1 MKKILLLLCLIAF
14 VSSCKKTVVASAI
27 KKDFA
32 DKQWLATDVKTFELK
47 VKRNIDN
54 ADIKILFSH
63 VYEPQYSTVP
73 LEITIESPS
82 GTKEE
87 VAINLVLKDDEG
99 NDLSDCSGDICDLHT
114 IVKESVKLE
123 KGIYKISV
131 KNKFAY
137 EYLANVLAVGASI
150 ERDE

>member
-1 MKKILLLLCLIAF
+1 MKKILLLLCLMAMT
-14 VSSCKKTVVASAI
+14 VSCKKTVVASAI

-32 DKQWLATDVKTFELK
+32 DKQWMATDVKTFELK

-54 ADIKILFSH
+54 GDIKILFSH
-63 VYEPQYSTVP
+63 VYEPQYTNVP

-82 GTKEE
+82 GAKEE
-87 VAINLVLKDDEG
+87 IAINLVLKDEEG

-114 IVKESVKLE
+114 IVKEGVKLE
-123 KGIYKISV
+123 KGIYKIAV

-150 ERDE
+150 ERED

>member
-1 MKKILLLLCLIAF
+1 MKKILLLLCLMAM
-14 VSSCKKTVVASAI
+14 VSCKKTVVASAI

-47 VKRNIDN
+47 VKRHIDN
-54 ADIKILFSH
+54 GDIKVLFSH
-63 VYEPQYSTVP
+63 VYEPQYSSVP

-82 GTKEE
+82 GSKEE
-87 VAINLVLKDDEG
+87 IAIDLRLKDEEG
-99 NDLSDCSGDICDLHT
+99 DDLSDCSGDICDLHT
-114 IVKESVKLE
+114 VVKEGVKLE

-131 KNKFAY
+131 KNKFRY

-150 ERDE
+150 EREE